1 MFPFNQGAI
10 DVYKKIKESY
20 SNKFNDI
27 LVSALYDGDH
37 FGELAMLGKGRNKHL
52 SHLDVMESVECMKDI
67 YKIERED
74 ARKKRLEKKKDLLR
88 KLEEIESLKNCAK
101 VFDFYLFSF

>member
-1 MFPFNQGAI
+1 M
-10 DVYKKIKESY
+10 YKKIKESY

-52 SHLDVMESVECMKDI
+52 SHLDVMGSVECMKDI
-67 YKIERED
+67 YRIEKED
-74 ARKKRLEKKKDLLR
+74 AIKKKLEQKKDLIR
-88 KLEEIESLKNCAK
+88 KLEEIELIKSSAK
-101 VFDFYLFSF
+101 VFDII